1 MPTHI
6 GHPVHCRDDEQ
17 GILRQFYVM
26 MCEECQA
33 ALLLLT
39 DYSLYDSS
47 SLFFQIVGQMFNV
60 FLNSVIQ

>member
-1 MPTHI
+1 
-6 GHPVHCRDDEQ
+6 
-17 GILRQFYVM
+17 M

-39 DYSLYDSS
+39 DYSLYDSN

-60 FLNSVIQ
+60 FLNSVIQWIVNSIAIKLSGSANFTPCKE